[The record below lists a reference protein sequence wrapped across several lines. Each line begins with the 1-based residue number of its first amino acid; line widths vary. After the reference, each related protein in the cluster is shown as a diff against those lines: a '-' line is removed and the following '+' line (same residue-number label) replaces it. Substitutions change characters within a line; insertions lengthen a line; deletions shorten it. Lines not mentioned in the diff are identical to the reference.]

1 MPIIQFSLLEGRTLE
16 QKRQLAKRVSETVCE
31 VLGCKPQSVRI
42 LINELAPDHFS
53 VGGVTAA
60 EGGLVR
66 QSPGADPQAND
77 NKAL

>member
-1 MPIIQFSLLEGRTLE
+1 MPIIQFNLLEGRTLE
-16 QKRQLAKRVSETVCE
+16 QKRQLARRVSETVCE

-66 QSPGADPQAND
+66 KPPGND
-77 NKAL
+77 A